1 MNGGTLNLELIPTD
15 DILTFISKEK
25 GNKKII
31 GFSLET
37 ENIIKN
43 SKAKLKNKNLDLI
56 IANNPS
62 EEGAGF
68 AHATNKV
75 SIINSDGKV
84 ENLDLMSK
92 KELSDI
98 IVEKLSNMMDGN

>member
-1 MNGGTLNLELIPTD
+1 MKLELKPTD
-15 DILTFISKEK
+15 DILTVISKNK

-56 IANNPS
+56 IANNPT

-68 AHATNKV
+68 AHDTNKV
-75 SIINSDGKV
+75 SIINSAGKV

-92 KELSDI
+92 KELSHI
-98 IVEKLSNMMDGN
+98 IVEKLSNLMIGK